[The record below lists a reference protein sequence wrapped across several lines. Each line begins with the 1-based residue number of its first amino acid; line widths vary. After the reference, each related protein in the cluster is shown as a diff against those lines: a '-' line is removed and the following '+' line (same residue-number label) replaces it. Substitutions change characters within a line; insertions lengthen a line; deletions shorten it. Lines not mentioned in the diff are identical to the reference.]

1 MSEQSAAMHL
11 LTGAYAVNALD
22 PDERADFET
31 HLADCPECAEEVRG
45 LLETTARLASA
56 EAVVPPARLKVA
68 VMAQIA
74 NTRQLAPDAEDGT
87 PEGSAEDSAGDA
99 VVVPIRRPGWSW
111 AQRAV
116 GVAAAVL
123 AVIALGLS
131 SLLVQANHQRS
142 QLDAAR
148 QAVAQVL
155 TASDARYLSGSVAN
169 GGHATIVVSPKQ
181 GTSVF
186 LGTGLPAAPA
196 GHTYQLWYMGAGGSV
211 VSAGTFNPDA
221 NGHVAEVL
229 DGTIGSASAV
239 GVTVEPAG
247 GSKTPTTKPVFALAF
262 TA

>member
-1 MSEQSAAMHL
+1 VNEQSATMHL

-22 PDERADFET
+22 PDERAEFET

-56 EAVVPPARLKVA
+56 EAVVPPPRLKAA

-74 NTRQLAPDAEDGT
+74 TTRQLSVDT
-87 PEGSAEDSAGDA
+87 SDS
-99 VVVPIRRPGWSW
+99 VVVPIKRPGWSW

-116 GVAAAVL
+116 GIAAAVL
-123 AVIALGLS
+123 AVVALGLS
-131 SLLVQANHQRS
+131 TLLVQANHQRS

-155 TASDARYLSGSVAN
+155 TASDARYLSGSVGN
-169 GGHATIVVSPKQ
+169 GGHATIVVSPHQ

-196 GHTYQLWYMGAGGSV
+196 GHTYQLWYMGAGGSA

-229 DGTIGSASAV
+229 GGTIGSASAV